1 MRIKRIAVILS
12 AFMAVC
18 FLNACGN
25 KETAK
30 TTDQASN
37 TEVAE
42 ATGSGQ
48 EIENTQETEEQTSE
62 SNILIVYFTFP
73 ETDGIDANSG
83 ASRRIVNG
91 EVVGST
97 QVIAQMIQ
105 QSVGG
110 DLFAIE
116 TVQDYPGTHEPLVD
130 QAAEEQDEDARPELS
145 AHVEN
150 MEEYDTVYIGYPNW
164 WGDMPMPLYTFLE
177 EYDLSGKTLIP
188 FTTHGGSSLSGTVES
203 IANEQ
208 PNANVVE
215 NGFSISRNEDI
226 TAAQDKVEAWLKE
239 IGTL

>member
-25 KETAK
+25 KETAE

-48 EIENTQETEEQTSE
+48 EIESTQETEEQTGE

-188 FTTHGGSSLSGTVES
+188 FTTHGGSSLSDTVES
-203 IANEQ
+203 IANKQ